1 MTPTH
6 QDAEEPWRFDTTI
19 PARVSAIDD
28 AMDRIMTA
36 MREAGCARGI
46 ESDIDLAVREA
57 IANAV
62 THGSREDPRKTVK
75 ISVAPDWDTLRRCRS
90 RAMKKFGPGPG
101 RLSIASKPARCHR
114 GTSTRTS
121 AFRTS
126 RMTAHSALSRSSWS
140 AAGSTMVR
148 RAGTRLISRRRPSL
162 LTMMSGTTLTSSG
175 DRPTSSSARPRIP
188 LRLWHRTSGG
198 SQKSQPV

>member
-90 RAMKKFGPGPG
+90 RAMKKFGP
-101 RLSIASKPARCHR
+101 
-114 GTSTRTS
+114 
-121 AFRTS
+121 
-126 RMTAHSALSRSSWS
+126 
-140 AAGSTMVR
+140 
-148 RAGTRLISRRRPSL
+148 
-162 LTMMSGTTLTSSG
+162 
-175 DRPTSSSARPRIP
+175 
-188 LRLWHRTSGG
+188 
-198 SQKSQPV
+198 